1 MYTFSVNPEKWSFML
16 VWAGYFQW
24 VGIKCVLF
32 HFVFLLWEP
41 KIIAYMFSWFS
52 RQDNHKVYINQHH
65 DHLRLHK
72 LPTFLPST
80 HLLTHPHI
88 PFLMQPNVAFFYSG
102 IIAIKNCGQ
111 FHKGCKKNKKFNTG
125 LHLVMFAT
133 LRDFYGRTLSF
144 LCPFLFTLPA
154 IQNVTHNPHM
164 KFTQNSQI
172 FHDFLSLMSVITSW
186 MPLKNKEVDS
196 QFISAHGRVSVEHSH
211 PK

>member
-80 HLLTHPHI
+80 HLLTHPRI

-111 FHKGCKKNKKFNTG
+111 FHKGCKKKKKS
-125 LHLVMFAT
+125 T
-133 LRDFYGRTLSF
+133 LACILSCLQPWEILMAE
-144 LCPFLFTLPA
+144 LCHFMSFF
-154 IQNVTHNPHM
+154 VHSSCY
-164 KFTQNSQI
+164 KKCNSQ
-172 FHDFLSLMSVITSW
+172 S
-186 MPLKNKEVDS
+186 
-196 QFISAHGRVSVEHSH
+196 SH
-211 PK
+211 EIYTK

>member
-111 FHKGCKKNKKFNTG
+111 FHKGCKKNKIQHWLASCHVCNPE
-125 LHLVMFAT
+125 
-133 LRDFYGRTLSF
+133 RF
-144 LCPFLFTLPA
+144 LW
-154 IQNVTHNPHM
+154 
-164 KFTQNSQI
+164 QNSVI
-172 FHDFLSLMSVITSW
+172 FMSFFVHSSCY
-186 MPLKNKEVDS
+186 KKCNS
-196 QFISAHGRVSVEHSH
+196 QSSH
-211 PK
+211 EIYTK